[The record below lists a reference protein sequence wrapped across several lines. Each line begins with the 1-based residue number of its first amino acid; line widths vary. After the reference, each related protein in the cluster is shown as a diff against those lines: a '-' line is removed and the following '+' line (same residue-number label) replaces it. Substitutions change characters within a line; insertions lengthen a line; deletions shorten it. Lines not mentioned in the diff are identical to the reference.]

1 MCEAGSMLGRIAT
14 QCKIDTG
21 LYADSVEWC
30 PTPTLQDYV
39 VCGTYQLQED
49 EGTGNGQAQDSED
62 EATDKRKSTRK
73 GQLQLYKLQVEET
86 LSSDVNGTLEEV
98 QKIDMPGILDIKWN
112 QHLTDG
118 KTHLGLVD
126 AEGDLQLF
134 TLNKT
139 EVDSQLIPSSKTNL
153 GQDCLGL
160 SLDWS
165 TGKYACNQPS
175 IICSDSKGRLSLCT
189 AQEGASSFVVQ
200 QQWLAHGFEAWIT
213 AFNYWSPSVV
223 YSGGDDCKFKGW
235 DTRTDCQQPLFT
247 SKRHMMG
254 ICSLHSNPF
263 KEFCLA
269 SGSYD
274 ENVFLWDTRSMRC
287 PTSEL
292 SVGGGVWRLKW
303 CPLDGSLL
311 LAACMHNG
319 FHIIDCNE
327 ANTGNG
333 SMSVIASYM
342 DHGSLAYG
350 ADWCRTTLQ
359 AVSQP
364 CDTLPTHTI
373 GSPVHLDCIPSTT
386 PLTPGSELS
395 QNESAPPLL
404 EKGLPVSNT
413 SSSAKD
419 SILPSDRLDSGAH
432 EKGSP
437 LKNESMGSYDCHGNS
452 AQDQTSKSEQ
462 LELDV
467 KLSKVTQDLSLA
479 ENIDQSRPMK
489 GTEKAESCNRPE
501 ESSYN
506 TNKLIGTCSFY
517 DHHFHLW
524 TWNQME
530 TL

>member
-1 MCEAGSMLGRIAT
+1 MFEAGNMLGRIAT

-39 VCGTYQLQED
+39 VCGTYELQED
-49 EGTGNGQAQDSED
+49 ASTGNGQAQVCKDSED

-98 QKIDMPGILDIKWN
+98 QKIDMPGILDIK
-112 QHLTDG
+112 
-118 KTHLGLVD
+118 
-126 AEGDLQLF
+126 
-134 TLNKT
+134 
-139 EVDSQLIPSSKTNL
+139 
-153 GQDCLGL
+153 
-160 SLDWS
+160 
-165 TGKYACNQPS
+165 CNQPS

-213 AFNYWSPSVV
+213 AFNYWSSSVV

-517 DHHFHLW
+517 DHH
-524 TWNQME
+524 
-530 TL
+530 